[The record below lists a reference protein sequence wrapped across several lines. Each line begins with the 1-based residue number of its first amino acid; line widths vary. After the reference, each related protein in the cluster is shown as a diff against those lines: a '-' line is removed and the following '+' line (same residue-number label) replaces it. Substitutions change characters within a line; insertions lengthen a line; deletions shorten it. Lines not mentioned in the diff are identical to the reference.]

1 MTLLKYFA
9 YGSNLHP
16 VRLQQRVPQSEFLCV
31 ATLAGYR
38 LCFHKRAGDG
48 SAKCNILHTGNGADL
63 VHGAIYQLPMNQRY
77 VLDRYEG
84 VGFGYEVEHVKVS
97 AGDRVHG
104 VFAYV
109 AQESHIDNRLQPYHW
124 YKELVVRGA
133 RHHRMPQ
140 HYISRIDAVPSAHD
154 QEHGRRQENESLLE
168 SIRNYPVID

>member
-1 MTLLKYFA
+1 MAPLKYFA

-48 SAKCNILHTGNGADL
+48 SGKCNIFYTGDGDDL
-63 VHGAIYQLPMNQRY
+63 VHGAIYQLPIHQRY
-77 VLDRYEG
+77 ILDRYEG
-84 VGFGYEVEHVKVS
+84 VGYGYEIEHMEVS
-97 AGDRVHG
+97 TADRVHK

-109 AQESHIDNRLQPYHW
+109 AQESHIDNDLLPYHW
-124 YKELVVRGA
+124 YKELVARGA

-140 HYISRIDAVPSAHD
+140 HYISRIDAVASIPD
-154 QEHGRRQENESLLE
+154 QEHSRRQENESLLE
-168 SIRNYPVID
+168 TIRNYPVID